1 MATTVLVNS
10 VQNSLSNTIQT
21 FYTSPADGAGTVIT
35 AFTATNNTG
44 SNRTYKAYIF
54 ASGATSVEAVTPL
67 KIVIRNR
74 FDPGN
79 AIVNHVIP
87 PGGTLRMETDLLDT
101 IVYRVTGNELS

>member
-1 MATTVLVNS
+1 MATAVLVNS
-10 VQNSLSNTIQT
+10 IQNTLADTIQT
-21 FYTSPADGAGTVIT
+21 FYTSPASGAGTVIT

-54 ASGATSVEAVTPL
+54 GPADTTIEAVTPL

-79 AIVNHVIP
+79 SIVNHLIP
-87 PGGTLRMETDLLDT
+87 AGGTLRMESDLASS
-101 IVYRVTGNELS
+101 IVFRGTGNELS